1 MGDPLTKATFI
12 QHVRAAMQATGHPQ
26 SQFAGHNFRIGATT
40 TAASAGIED
49 SIIHILGRWNSLAF
63 LQYIRTPQTTTGKFF
78 KIHISLSFEI
88 ENNETK
94 YYDTYYCSYLIAIAS
109 S

>member
-12 QHVRAAMQATGHPQ
+12 QHVRAAMQATGRPQ

-49 SIIHILGRWNSLAF
+49 SIIYILGRWNSLAF
-63 LQYIRTPQTTTGKFF
+63 LQYNCTPRQQLASFSKSTAACHLKNKTMRQKTLTHTTV
-78 KIHISLSFEI
+78 HI
-88 ENNETK
+88 
-94 YYDTYYCSYLIAIAS
+94 
-109 S
+109 